1 MKAAFFISDEGF
13 GHSVRQSAIIIQ
25 LLIQEPRLEIDIY
38 AGKNTSFLIDKL
50 GKRVNYKPFESYF
63 GTKKLFDGSLD
74 VAGTIELLSRYNEI
88 KTKHERVL
96 NNTLDGY
103 DVVVSDFVPTVFQI
117 AAKASVPTI
126 GVAHFT
132 WDWLLETLEPRIG
145 GSILNLYLN
154 AISYANKLI
163 FPPATPN
170 NMFDRYESSKI
181 IHCDFITSIHAEKNN
196 KIAKSPNASQLKCL
210 LMDNGTFNLK
220 VKIQQLVDNIS
231 DVDDIIFYAKCEQGS
246 QLKEYRKN
254 VVWLESHMD
263 LHRLV
268 SEADIIVA
276 RAGFNT
282 VSEVFVFKKFA
293 FLISEGFNPEVKYN
307 LDYCLNRGLALEP
320 NMEMMISDPCGYLLS
335 NFNEHA
341 QRILENLDR
350 ANFRAG
356 GEAFVAREI
365 SSIIRRL

>member
-13 GHSVRQSAIIIQ
+13 GHSVRQSAIIVE
-25 LLIQEPRLEIDIY
+25 LIRQEPLLEIDIY
-38 AGKNTSFLIDKL
+38 AGNNTTFLINKL
-50 GKRVNYKPFESYF
+50 GTRVNYKPFDSYF

-74 VAGTIELLSRYNEI
+74 VAGTIELLSRYNEFKI
-88 KTKHERVL
+88 KHEIAL
-96 NNTLDGY
+96 NKILDEY
-103 DVVVSDFVPTVFQI
+103 DVVVSDFVPTVFEI

-132 WDWLLETLEPRIG
+132 WDWLLETLDPRID
-145 GSILNLYLN
+145 GSIVNLYLN
-154 AISYANKLI
+154 GIGYANKLI

-170 NMFDRYESSKI
+170 TMFDRYNSSQIK
-181 IHCDFITSIHAEKNN
+181 HCDFITSIHAEEN
-196 KIAKSPNASQLKCL
+196 KKTEKSSTASQLKCL
-210 LMDNGTFNLK
+210 LMDNGTSNLK
-220 VKIQQLVDNIS
+220 VKIQKIVDNIS
-231 DVDDIIFYAKCEQGS
+231 DNDDITFYAKGELGS
-246 QLKEYRKN
+246 HPNGCHKN
-254 VVWLESHMD
+254 IVWLESHMD

-307 LDYCLNRGLALEP
+307 LDYCLNRDLALEP
-320 NMEMMISDPCGYLLS
+320 NMEMMTSDPCGYLLS
-335 NFNEHA
+335 NFNENA

-365 SSIIRRL
+365 SSSIRRL